1 MDGDL
6 DLTDDSVLRGIDEKN
21 ARSLNGSRVTD
32 SILSLVPNVERFR
45 ETLRA
50 VKLWAKSG
58 YIGHQTHRRTDNP
71 LQSARFTRTFSDSSV
86 VYSGHY

>member
-1 MDGDL
+1 VDGDL

-50 VKLWAKSG
+50 VKLWAKSE
-58 YIGHQTHRRTDNP
+58 
-71 LQSARFTRTFSDSSV
+71 
-86 VYSGHY
+86 